1 MAAAQPIADASTGPR
16 GPVLFSLVAFLLVF
30 APLIRGG
37 NRPLPLLV
45 MEIAALAGLAAWA
58 WDLPARQWRLP
69 IPASAAWGI
78 GLLLLVPLLQ
88 LVPLPAS
95 WWAAMPGHA
104 PYAQALGFANDAG
117 AMRPAS
123 IHPRATQ
130 YSWLAMWPCLAVFA
144 LTLAQSRA
152 RLRRLAVIFVAI
164 AVAQAILGIL
174 QLGADAGS
182 PLYFGNPWAGG
193 TASGT
198 YVNKNHF
205 AALMA
210 MGLAM
215 AVSLWALELVPRHGP
230 RRSRDGGHDPR
241 EARTHA
247 EAPLSHPRL
256 ADRRLALNILHAVAV
271 LMLVVA
277 LLFSGSRAGIGAG
290 LFAFSLASLAL
301 VWRPASVAARIAFGA
316 TAMAALLFA
325 IYIGLTPVLDRFAP
339 DQLAIGYEGR
349 MRIAAA
355 AARAGLDF
363 MPFGSGLGTFA
374 DVFRRYQVEG
384 LPGFVDHAHNDYAE
398 LFLEMGVAGVAA
410 AGLLL
415 IAYAMRWAR
424 ILRGWPP
431 RSLGYL
437 QAGAGLGMMA
447 MLIHGAFDFNF
458 HIPANALYF
467 SFLAGVFFF
476 TPREDRA

>member
-1 MAAAQPIADASTGPR
+1 MPASQPTANASTGPR
-16 GPVLFSLVAFLLVF
+16 GPVLFAMLAFLLAF

-45 MEIAALAGLAAWA
+45 MEVTALLALAAWA
-58 WDLPARQWRLP
+58 WGQPAAQWRLA
-69 IPASAAWGI
+69 IPATASWGI
-78 GLLLLVPLLQ
+78 GLLLVTPLLQ

-104 PYAQALGFANDAG
+104 PYAQALAFAGDGAA

-123 IHPRATQ
+123 MHALATE
-130 YSWLAMWPCLAVFA
+130 YSWLVMWPCLAVFV
-144 LTLAQSRA
+144 LTLTQSRSHI
-152 RLRRLAVIFVAI
+152 RRLAVIFVVI
-164 AVAQAILGIL
+164 AVVQAILGIL
-174 QLGADAGS
+174 QLGADARS
-182 PLYFGNPWAGG
+182 PLNFGNPWAGG

-215 AVSLWALELVPRHGP
+215 AVSLWALELVPRYGHRHHRDHG
-230 RRSRDGGHDPR
+230 
-241 EARTHA
+241 EAHGA
-247 EAPLSHPRL
+247 VEAPRAHPRH
-256 ADRRLALNILHAVAV
+256 ADRQLALNIAHAVAV

-277 LLFSGSRAGIGAG
+277 LLFSGSRAGIATG
-290 LFAFSLASLAL
+290 LFAFSLASFAL
-301 VWRPASVAARIAFGA
+301 VWRPASVAARITFGA
-316 TAMAALLFA
+316 AAVAALLFA
-325 IYIGLTPVLDRFAP
+325 AYIGLTPVLDRFAP

-355 AARAGLDF
+355 ALRAGLDF
-363 MPFGSGLGTFA
+363 LPFGSGLGTFA

-398 LFLEMGVAGVAA
+398 LFLELGVAGIAA
-410 AGLLL
+410 AALLL
-415 IAYAMRWAR
+415 IAYATRWAQ
-424 ILRGWPP
+424 ILRGWPL

-437 QAGAGLGMMA
+437 QVGAGLGMMA

-467 SFLAGVFFF
+467 SFLAGVFLF
-476 TPREDRA
+476 TPPEDRA

>member
-1 MAAAQPIADASTGPR
+1 MSAAQPIASTSTGPR
-16 GPVLFSLVAFLLVF
+16 GPVLFALLAFLLVF

-45 MEIAALAGLAAWA
+45 MEIAALLGLAAWA
-58 WDLPARQWRLP
+58 WGLPARQWRLP

-78 GLLLLVPLLQ
+78 GLLLVVPLLQ

-104 PYAQALGFANDAG
+104 PYAQALAFANDAG

-123 IHPRATQ
+123 MHPRATQ
-130 YSWLAMWPCLAVFA
+130 YSWLVMWPCLAVFV
-144 LTLAQSRA
+144 LTLTQSRSHI
-152 RLRRLAVIFVAI
+152 RRLAVIFVAI

-174 QLGADAGS
+174 QLGADARS
-182 PLYFGNPWAGG
+182 PLNFGNPWAGS

-210 MGLAM
+210 MGLSM
-215 AVSLWALELVPRHGP
+215 AVSLWALELVPRYGHRHGH
-230 RRSRDGGHDPR
+230 GHPHGDAHVHLDATR
-241 EARTHA
+241 A
-247 EAPLSHPRL
+247 HPRL
-256 ADRRLALNILHAVAV
+256 ADRQLALNIVHAVAV

-277 LLFSGSRAGIGAG
+277 LLFSGSRAGIGTG
-290 LFAFSLASLAL
+290 LFAFALASFAL
-301 VWRPASVAARIAFGA
+301 VWRPASAAARITFGA
-316 TAMAALLFA
+316 TAAAALLFA

-339 DQLAIGYEGR
+339 DQLALGYEGR

-363 MPFGSGLGTFA
+363 LPFGSGLGTFA

-398 LFLEMGVAGVAA
+398 LFLELGVAGIAA
-410 AGLLL
+410 AALLL
-415 IAYAMRWAR
+415 IAYGTRWAQ
-424 ILRGWPP
+424 ILRGWPL
-431 RSLGYL
+431 RGLGYL
-437 QAGAGLGMMA
+437 QVGAGLGMMA
-447 MLIHGAFDFNF
+447 MLVHGAFDFNF

-476 TPREDRA
+476 TPPEDRA

>member
-1 MAAAQPIADASTGPR
+1 MTAGLPIPSATTGPK
-16 GPVLFSLVAFLLVF
+16 GPVLFALLAFLLVF
-30 APLIRGG
+30 APLFRGG
-37 NRPLPLLV
+37 NRPMPLLA
-45 MEIAALAGLAAWA
+45 MEIAALLGLAAWA
-58 WDLPARQWRLP
+58 WGRPARQWRLA

-78 GLLLLVPLLQ
+78 LLLLAVPLLQ

-104 PYAQALGFANDAG
+104 PYAQVLGFAGDGAG

-123 IHPRATQ
+123 MHPRATE
-130 YSWLAMWPCLAVFA
+130 YSWLVMWPCLAVFV
-144 LTLAQSRA
+144 LTLAQSRSGI
-152 RLRRLAVIFVAI
+152 RRLAVIFVVV
-164 AVAQAILGIL
+164 AVVQAILGIL
-174 QLGADAGS
+174 QLGVDPRSA
-182 PLYFGNPWAGG
+182 LNFGNPWAAA

-215 AVSLWALELVPRHGP
+215 VVSLWALELVPRYGHAHRHHGHGAADAGEEP
-230 RRSRDGGHDPR
+230 
-241 EARTHA
+241 ARA
-247 EAPLSHPRL
+247 RPRL
-256 ADRRLALNILHAVAV
+256 ADRQLALNIVHAVAV
-271 LMLVVA
+271 LLLVVA

-290 LFAFSLASLAL
+290 LFAFSLASFAL
-301 VWRPASVAARIAFGA
+301 VWRPASVPARIAFGA
-316 TAMAALLFA
+316 SAIAALLFA
-325 IYIGLTPVLDRFAP
+325 AYIGLTPVLDRFAP
-339 DQLAIGYEGR
+339 DQLALGYEGR

-363 MPFGSGLGTFA
+363 LPFGSGLGTFA

-398 LFLEMGVAGVAA
+398 LFLEMGVAGIAA
-410 AGLLL
+410 AALLL
-415 IAYAMRWAR
+415 IAYAMRWVQ
-424 ILRGWPP
+424 ILRGWPL
-431 RSLGYL
+431 RSLGHL
-437 QAGAGLGMMA
+437 QVGAGLGMMA

-467 SFLAGVFFF
+467 SFLAGIFFF
-476 TPREDRA
+476 TPPEDRA

>member
-1 MAAAQPIADASTGPR
+1 VAAGQPIAHASTGPK
-16 GPVLFSLVAFLLVF
+16 GPVLFALLAFLLAF

-37 NRPLPLLV
+37 NRPMPLLV
-45 MEIAALAGLAAWA
+45 MEIAALLGLAAWA
-58 WDLPARQWRLP
+58 WGRPARQWRLA

-78 GLLLLVPLLQ
+78 GLLLAAPLLQ

-104 PYAQALGFANDAG
+104 PYAQVLGFAGDAAG

-123 IHPRATQ
+123 MHPRATE
-130 YSWLAMWPCLAVFA
+130 YSWLVMWPCLAVFV
-144 LTLAQSRA
+144 LTLAQSRSGI
-152 RLRRLAVIFVAI
+152 RRLVVIFVVV
-164 AVAQAILGIL
+164 AVVQAILGIL
-174 QLGADAGS
+174 QLGVDPRS
-182 PLYFGNPWAGG
+182 PLNFGNPWAAA

-215 AVSLWALELVPRHGP
+215 VVSLWALELVPRYGHPHRHHGH
-230 RRSRDGGHDPR
+230 G
-241 EARTHA
+241 EAHA
-247 EAPLSHPRL
+247 TEEPARAHPRL
-256 ADRRLALNILHAVAV
+256 ADRQLALNIVHAVAV
-271 LMLVVA
+271 LLLVVA

-290 LFAFSLASLAL
+290 LFAFSLASFAL
-301 VWRPASVAARIAFGA
+301 VWRPASVPARVAFGA
-316 TAMAALLFA
+316 AAVAALLFA
-325 IYIGLTPVLDRFAP
+325 AYIGLTPVLDRFAT
-339 DQLAIGYEGR
+339 DQLALGYEGR
-349 MRIAAA
+349 MRISEAAM
-355 AARAGLDF
+355 RAGLDF
-363 MPFGSGLGTFA
+363 LPFGSGLGTFA

-398 LFLEMGVAGVAA
+398 LFLELGVAGIAAVA
-410 AGLLL
+410 LLL
-415 IAYAMRWAR
+415 IAYAARWAQ
-424 ILRGWPP
+424 ILRGWPL

-437 QAGAGLGMMA
+437 QVGAGLGMMA

-467 SFLAGVFFF
+467 SFLAGVFLF
-476 TPREDRA
+476 TPHEDRA

>member
-1 MAAAQPIADASTGPR
+1 MSSAQPLADASTGPR
-16 GPVLFSLVAFLLVF
+16 GPVLFASLAFLLAF

-37 NRPLPLLV
+37 NRPMALLV
-45 MEIAALAGLAAWA
+45 LEAVALLALAAWA
-58 WDLPARQWRLP
+58 WGRPARQWRLA

-78 GLLLLVPLLQ
+78 GLLVAVPLLQ

-104 PYAQALGFANDAG
+104 PYAQALAFAGEPAG

-123 IHPRATQ
+123 MHPRATE
-130 YSWLAMWPCLAVFA
+130 YSWLVMWPCLAVFV
-144 LTLAQSRA
+144 LTLAQSRSQI
-152 RLRRLAVIFVAI
+152 RRLAVIFVVI
-164 AVAQAILGIL
+164 AAAQAILGIL
-174 QLGADAGS
+174 QLGADARS
-182 PLYFGNPWAGG
+182 PLNLGNPWARGS
-193 TASGT
+193 ASGT
-198 YVNKNHF
+198 YVNRNHF

-215 AVSLWALELVPRHGP
+215 AVSLWALELVPRY
-230 RRSRDGGHDPR
+230 GHRHHPGSSHR
-241 EARTHA
+241 EAPRAVDETRA
-247 EAPLSHPRL
+247 HPRL
-256 ADRRLALNILHAVAV
+256 ADRQLALNIVHAVGV
-271 LMLVVA
+271 LLLVVA

-301 VWRPASVAARIAFGA
+301 VWRPASMPARIAFGSA
-316 TAMAALLFA
+316 AAAALLFA
-325 IYIGLTPVLDRFAP
+325 IYIGLTPVLERFGP
-339 DQLAIGYEGR
+339 DELAVGYEGR
-349 MRIAAA
+349 ARIAAA

-384 LPGFVDHAHNDYAE
+384 LGGFVDHAHNDYAE
-398 LFLEMGVAGVAA
+398 LFLELGVAGIAA
-410 AGLLL
+410 AALLL
-415 IAYAMRWAR
+415 IAYAARWAQ
-424 ILRGWPP
+424 ILRGWPL

-437 QAGAGLGMMA
+437 QVGAGLGMMA

-476 TPREDRA
+476 TPPEDRA